1 MTRKENNIVL
11 FSITLCW
18 AASYVFIKSLPPDLS
33 SYAYLTLTTGTASVV
48 LVIVFAKQ
56 LKKLNLRILGQGFL
70 MSLLMA
76 GNLLA
81 EKAGIDQLP
90 SSNASFISSLNILF
104 VPLLLLMLHRYPT
117 RNKIGRAHV

>member
-56 LKKLNLRILGQGFL
+56 LKKLNLRILGQGF
-70 MSLLMA
+70 
-76 GNLLA
+76 
-81 EKAGIDQLP
+81 
-90 SSNASFISSLNILF
+90 
-104 VPLLLLMLHRYPT
+104 
-117 RNKIGRAHV
+117 